1 MKNSKFDKNGYIH
14 NYFKK
19 TVKDI
24 NFWFLASDRI
34 LKKQKI
40 RKKLIR
46 YLYQVPRYVKFF
58 MKNKEFWQI

>member
-40 RKKLIR
+40 QKKINQISLIGT
-46 YLYQVPRYVKFF
+46 
-58 MKNKEFWQI
+58 EIC

>member
-40 RKKLIR
+40 KKKLTR
-46 YLYQVPRYVKFF
+46 YL
-58 MKNKEFWQI
+58 